1 MIDET
6 DRKILEILAPEAR
19 LSNAEVARRIG
30 LAPSAT
36 YERIRKME
44 ERGLIRGYATLI
56 DPHAAGLG
64 LLAFILVRD
73 DERTGQTTTAQ
84 RVAEIPEV
92 QEVHHVAG
100 EDCMLV
106 KVRVAD
112 TEALVRLLRERLG
125 AIETIRSTRTII
137 VLDTVKESVGIS
149 LANGKSGG
157 PT

>member
-6 DRKILEILAPEAR
+6 DRKILEILAHDAR

-149 LANGKSGG
+149 LPNGKSGG